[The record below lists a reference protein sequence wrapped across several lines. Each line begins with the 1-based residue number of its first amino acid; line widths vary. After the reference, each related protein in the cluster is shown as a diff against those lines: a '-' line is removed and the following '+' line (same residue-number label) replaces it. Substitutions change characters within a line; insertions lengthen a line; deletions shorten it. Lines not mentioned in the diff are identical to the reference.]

1 MEKKVKTEEL
11 VLEARNF
18 FEYHKKEIGK
28 AARIGGKLILVSFDD
43 LATHSPIL
51 AEYLLS
57 SPEEILMVME
67 TALEES
73 GIIKNPRIRITH
85 LPDSHSEEIRN
96 LRAKHLNMFIQIEG
110 IVRQASEVRPQV
122 INARF
127 ECPSCGTVISILQIE
142 SKFREPTRCSC
153 GRRGGFKILSKDM
166 VDAQRL
172 VIEESPENL
181 TGGEQPR
188 RLSIFLKEDLVEPK
202 MEEKTTPGS
211 KVRILGVLK
220 EIAKHSQSGGQLTRY
235 DIALEANNIIP
246 LEESYEEIIIDEE
259 DERQIKE
266 LAADPR
272 LFEKLADSIAPSIYG
287 HKEVKKALI
296 LQLFGGVKKQLS
308 DGTFKRGDFH
318 ILLVGDPGVAKS
330 IDGDG
335 KIMYHKEKE
344 AGYIEIRE
352 LYKRYGPKP
361 KNLTILTINQESH
374 TPEWKKAER
383 IMKHLPERELIKVR
397 TEHGR
402 EITATKDHSF
412 ITLNEEGKIKSIKGE
427 ELTKETYLPIP
438 LSYNLKAIEH
448 ISTKKFNTHN
458 TNSRQLPETLEL
470 NRELGFFIGIFLS
483 EGNID
488 AGKSIRIANMKSKIK
503 ERVKNYT
510 EMIGLKATSKSKET
524 RINSK
529 SLGNLLKYYCY
540 KGESDRKIKGGY
552 SRIKK
557 IPEFSYFAGEEFI
570 RGILSGI
577 FSGDGR
583 FIKDKK
589 QLKGAELITISKSLA
604 EGTSDLLLSIGII
617 NRIIKRVYN
626 HKGEKTDYY
635 TVQVPKYMLK
645 KFLKEIEF
653 NRKELPHS
661 EPIYS
666 YHDLIPCGNILYEL
680 IKKSGF
686 NKRKEGNRTLAAM
699 MRTVKKRN
707 KIGRIRLKK
716 ILDMIP
722 ENHKTTEEYKTLR
735 IISESKILWSKIED
749 IQEVV
754 RKTEEVYDISTPRN
768 NTFVSNGIGIHNSAI
783 LTFIANSAPKGR
795 YIVGK
800 STSGAGLT
808 ATVVRDEFLRGW
820 SLEAGA
826 MVLANKGIV
835 CITGESCIWMDDKI
849 MTMEELWDSGI
860 PTRNN
865 NKKRFFKYIPSYN
878 HKKKVYENNLLY
890 EVIRTPYKGE
900 LVNIK
905 LANGLRI
912 KATPDHKFYASG
924 INTKQP
930 KYKEPIKKIV
940 LAEEIKKG
948 NYLNNFSIPFTKK
961 TLQEDNAYLHGFIY
975 GDGFIDAGGI
985 TISQSRNNQ
994 HLIDRLIK
1002 EFPKA
1007 KVYIKKEKEKIL
1019 KSRDG
1024 KDYKM
1029 ISKDTFVYI
1038 NDRKLMIKYFE
1049 DYSHL
1054 QKILKL
1060 NEESLCR
1067 FLAGIFDSDGSI
1079 NHLKDKVIALR
1090 IYATSNEKE
1099 TQIIMNGLKRLGIN
1113 SIKQEYR
1120 KNLEEISISSG
1131 NDIKIFWEK
1140 IGRYSE
1146 KLSKEKNPDIRHK
1159 IKYGGLKNSF
1169 TKVLEVKKE
1178 KYEGF
1183 VYDIN
1188 VLNAHNFI
1196 ANGVLTHNCIDEMD
1210 KMDPQDRSAMHEAL
1224 EQQTVSISKATVQA
1238 KLRAET
1244 SVLAAANPKFGR
1256 FDPYQ
1261 TVAEQID
1268 MPPTLINRFDIIFI
1282 LKDIPEKGRDEAIAS
1297 QILQESKEQVER
1309 DTIDRIM
1316 LRKYLSYA
1324 RQRIKPKLTDEAIE
1338 EIKKFYVELRNSPTT
1353 SDSSNRPLPI
1363 SARQLE
1369 GLIRLSEASAKARL
1383 SQKVTR
1389 EDAKRA
1395 VELMKYYLMHVG
1407 YDYETKTFDIDR
1419 ISSGVSSSQRGKIM
1433 GVKEALSKLEGRLG
1447 KLIPLEELRKE
1458 LEGKMD
1464 DKEIDES
1471 LEKLTRAGD
1480 VFHPRKG
1487 FIQIM

>member
-1 MEKKVKTEEL
+1 
-11 VLEARNF
+11 
-18 FEYHKKEIGK
+18 
-28 AARIGGKLILVSFDD
+28 
-43 LATHSPIL
+43 
-51 AEYLLS
+51 
-57 SPEEILMVME
+57 
-67 TALEES
+67 
-73 GIIKNPRIRITH
+73 
-85 LPDSHSEEIRN
+85 
-96 LRAKHLNMFIQIEG
+96 
-110 IVRQASEVRPQV
+110 
-122 INARF
+122 
-127 ECPSCGTVISILQIE
+127 
-142 SKFREPTRCSC
+142 
-153 GRRGGFKILSKDM
+153 
-166 VDAQRL
+166 
-172 VIEESPENL
+172 
-181 TGGEQPR
+181 
-188 RLSIFLKEDLVEPK
+188 
-202 MEEKTTPGS
+202 
-211 KVRILGVLK
+211 
-220 EIAKHSQSGGQLTRY
+220 
-235 DIALEANNIIP
+235 
-246 LEESYEEIIIDEE
+246 
-259 DERQIKE
+259 
-266 LAADPR
+266 
-272 LFEKLADSIAPSIYG
+272 
-287 HKEVKKALI
+287 
-296 LQLFGGVKKQLS
+296 
-308 DGTFKRGDFH
+308 
-318 ILLVGDPGVAKS
+318 
-330 IDGDG
+330 
-335 KIMYHKEKE
+335 
-344 AGYIEIRE
+344 
-352 LYKRYGPKP
+352 
-361 KNLTILTINQESH
+361 
-374 TPEWKKAER
+374 
-383 IMKHLPERELIKVR
+383 
-397 TEHGR
+397 
-402 EITATKDHSF
+402 
-412 ITLNEEGKIKSIKGE
+412 
-427 ELTKETYLPIP
+427 
-438 LSYNLKAIEH
+438 
-448 ISTKKFNTHN
+448 
-458 TNSRQLPETLEL
+458 
-470 NRELGFFIGIFLS
+470 
-483 EGNID
+483 
-488 AGKSIRIANMKSKIK
+488 
-503 ERVKNYT
+503 
-510 EMIGLKATSKSKET
+510 
-524 RINSK
+524 
-529 SLGNLLKYYCY
+529 
-540 KGESDRKIKGGY
+540 
-552 SRIKK
+552 
-557 IPEFSYFAGEEFI
+557 
-570 RGILSGI
+570 
-577 FSGDGR
+577 
-583 FIKDKK
+583 
-589 QLKGAELITISKSLA
+589 
-604 EGTSDLLLSIGII
+604 
-617 NRIIKRVYN
+617 
-626 HKGEKTDYY
+626 
-635 TVQVPKYMLK
+635 
-645 KFLKEIEF
+645 
-653 NRKELPHS
+653 
-661 EPIYS
+661 
-666 YHDLIPCGNILYEL
+666 
-680 IKKSGF
+680 
-686 NKRKEGNRTLAAM
+686 
-699 MRTVKKRN
+699 
-707 KIGRIRLKK
+707 
-716 ILDMIP
+716 
-722 ENHKTTEEYKTLR
+722 
-735 IISESKILWSKIED
+735 
-749 IQEVV
+749 
-754 RKTEEVYDISTPRN
+754 
-768 NTFVSNGIGIHNSAI
+768 
-783 LTFIANSAPKGR
+783 
-795 YIVGK
+795 
-800 STSGAGLT
+800 
-808 ATVVRDEFLRGW
+808 
-820 SLEAGA
+820 
-826 MVLANKGIV
+826 
-835 CITGESCIWMDDKI
+835 MDDKI

-1487 FIQIM
+1487 FIQIMWGWTTKELWIKRTRFIQIMWKWAL